1 MKGIYSM
8 NEYENSYVFLQSD
21 ALDLLSRIKV
31 NSEIEIDDYYL
42 DKETRVRHCSGIY
55 HLTQKSGDK
64 ASGGRQEI
72 EEAISQRSAKMLI
85 PKSNLNVHKKR
96 FELHVP
102 KNCSDYKFTL
112 DLIDKPMKLA
122 VFEIES
128 NKEPCSE
135 TLINVFLKSRQAFK
149 KCPKS
154 AWDLFRRK
162 IGICGAPSS
171 GKSET
176 SKWLSNQINTKLSG
190 NSFHVVEFAT
200 SFIQKYGRTPKFHD
214 QFFIWH
220 GQKSREENASS
231 LSNIVI
237 SDCPTFLTYIY
248 MQLLNEDLSEQ
259 SALYLSK
266 VYKRILFDV
275 LDYTDIIF
283 LQLLDYTD
291 NNIRYQTRDE
301 ALNIQNRIGSFLRDH
316 GVRHAVYTYE
326 QASEILD
333 DLFFINKIDNV

>member
-1 MKGIYSM
+1 M
-8 NEYENSYVFLQSD
+8 NEYENSYVFSESD
-21 ALDLLSRIKV
+21 ALDLLKKLKV
-31 NSEIEIDDYYL
+31 NFETEIDDYYL
-42 DKETRVRHCSGIY
+42 DKETRVRHCADVY

-64 ASGGRQEI
+64 VSGCRQEI
-72 EEAISQRSAKMLI
+72 EEVISQRIAKMLI
-85 PKSNLNVHKKR
+85 PKSNLHIHKKR
-96 FELHVP
+96 FDLHVP

-112 DLIDKPMKLA
+112 DLIDQPMKLA

-128 NKEPCSE
+128 NKELCQE
-135 TLINVFLKSRQAFK
+135 TLINIFLKTGQTFK

-231 LSNIVI
+231 ANVVI

-248 MQLLNEDLSEQ
+248 MQLLNTEAISEQ

-266 VYKRILFDV
+266 VYKRVLFDI
-275 LDYTDIIF
+275 LNYTDIIF
-283 LQLLDYTD
+283 LQLLDYKD
-291 NNIRYQTRDE
+291 NNIRYQTKDE
-301 ALNIQNRIGSFLRDH
+301 ALNIQTRIDSFLKDH
-316 GVRHAVYTYE
+316 GVRHSTYTYE